1 MRNRIGRDYLRNP
14 RQFDGWLRAN
24 AVLGLVLA
32 IGMLAMAL
40 AGLYSEAPVDVANVA
55 SDFSSVDVRK

>member
-1 MRNRIGRDYLRNP
+1 V
-14 RQFDGWLRAN
+14 RAN

-40 AGLYSEAPVDVANVA
+40 AGLYSEAPTDVANVA
-55 SDFSSVDVRK
+55 ADFSSAVARM

>member
-1 MRNRIGRDYLRNP
+1 MRNRIGRDYLSNP

-32 IGMLAMAL
+32 IGMLMAL
-40 AGLYSEAPVDVANVA
+40 AGLYSEAPTDVGNVA
-55 SDFSSVDVRK
+55 ADFSSAVARM